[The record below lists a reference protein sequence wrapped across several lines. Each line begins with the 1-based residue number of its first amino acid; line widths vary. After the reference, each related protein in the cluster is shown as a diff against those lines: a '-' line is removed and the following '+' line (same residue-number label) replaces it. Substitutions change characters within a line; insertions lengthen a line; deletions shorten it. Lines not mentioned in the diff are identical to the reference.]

1 MFVNRNLKDNLIKYS
16 IEGYLGKFWVY
27 SRIFN
32 N

>member
-16 IEGYLGKFWVY
+16 IEGYLGKFCY